1 MAVKAILMDFN
12 GVIIDDEQIQL
23 DVIRDLLKADGVEI
37 SDEQYFAS
45 LGMDDR
51 RFVEAAYERA
61 GKTPG
66 TNKVLEITQQ
76 KTQKWREI
84 VASELPLFHGVE
96 EFIRKMAREFEFG
109 LVSMAKRE
117 EVDFVL
123 EKADLRD
130 CFSVIVTAENVA
142 NCKPD
147 PECYRNAFQQI
158 DLVRIAQG
166 HLPMTHDECLV
177 IEDSP
182 PGVVAG
188 RRADLPVLGVANTVH
203 ADELR
208 KAGAEWVT
216 KDLEDWMP
224 DSVRRAFAHS
234 V

>member
-1 MAVKAILMDFN
+1 MIKAILMDFN

-37 SDEQYFAS
+37 TDEQYFAS

-51 RFVEAAYERA
+51 RFVEAAFERA
-61 GKTPG
+61 GNTPG
-66 TNKVLEITQQ
+66 TNRILELTQQ
-76 KTQKWREI
+76 KTQKWREA
-84 VASELPLFHGVE
+84 VAGELPLFHGVE
-96 EFIRKMAREFEFG
+96 DFIRKMSRDFALG

-123 EKADLRD
+123 EKAGLRD
-130 CFSVIVTAENVA
+130 CFSVMVTAENVE

-147 PECYRNAFQQI
+147 LECYRNAFQQI

-188 RRADLPVLGVANTVH
+188 RRADLPVLGVANTVD
-203 ADELR
+203 AEELR
-208 KAGAEWVT
+208 KAGAEWVA
-216 KDLEDWMP
+216 KDLDDWMP
-224 DSVRRAFAHS
+224 DSVRRAFAQS
-234 V
+234 I

>member
-1 MAVKAILMDFN
+1 MDFN

-37 SDEQYFAS
+37 TDEQYFAS

-51 RFVEAAYERA
+51 RFVEAAFERA
-61 GKTPG
+61 EKTPG
-66 TNKVLEITQQ
+66 TNRVLEITQH
-76 KTQKWREI
+76 KTQKWREA
-84 VASELPLFHGVE
+84 VAGKMPLFHGAE
-96 EFIRKMAREFEFG
+96 EFVRKMAREFELG
-109 LVSMAKRE
+109 LVSMANRE
-117 EVDFVL
+117 EIEFVL
-123 EKADLRD
+123 EKTDLRQ
-130 CFSVIVTAENVA
+130 CFSVIVSSEEVS

-188 RRADLPVLGVANTVH
+188 RRADLQVLGVANTVA

-208 KAGAEWVT
+208 KAGAEWVA
-216 KDLEDWMP
+216 KDLADWMP
-224 DSVRRAFAHS
+224 DSVRRAFAQS

>member
-1 MAVKAILMDFN
+1 MIKAILLDFN

-37 SDEQYFAS
+37 TDEQYFAS

-61 GKTPG
+61 GKTPE

-84 VASELPLFHGVE
+84 VAGELPLFHGVE
-96 EFIRKMAREFEFG
+96 DFIRKMSREFALG

-123 EKADLRD
+123 EKTGLRD
-130 CFSVIVTAENVA
+130 CFSVIVTAEDVS

-158 DLVRIAQG
+158 DLVRISQG
-166 HLPMTHDECLV
+166 HLPMTHDECVV

-182 PGVVAG
+182 PGVIAG
-188 RRADLPVLGVANTVH
+188 KRADLPVLGVANTVS
-203 ADELR
+203 AEELR
-208 KAGAEWVT
+208 KAGAEWVA
-216 KDLEDWMP
+216 KNLDDWMP
-224 DSVRRAFAHS
+224 DSVRRSFAHS

>member
-1 MAVKAILMDFN
+1 MIKAILMDFN

-23 DVIRDLLKADGVEI
+23 DVIRDLLKADDVEI
-37 SDEQYFAS
+37 TDEDYYAS

-51 RFVEAAYERA
+51 RFIEAAFERA

-66 TNKVLEITQQ
+66 TNRILEITQQ

-84 VASELPLFHGVE
+84 VASEMPLFPGAE
-96 EFIRKMAREFEFG
+96 GFARKMAREFDLG

-117 EVDFVL
+117 EIEFVL
-123 EKADLRD
+123 EKTGLRE
-130 CFSVIVTAENVA
+130 CFSVIISAEDVS

-147 PECYRNAFQQI
+147 PECYRTAFQEV

-166 HLPMTHDECLV
+166 HLPMTHGECVV

-188 RRADLPVLGVANTVH
+188 VRADLPVLGVANTVS
-203 ADELR
+203 ANELR
-208 KAGAEWVT
+208 EAGATWVAGNL
-216 KDLEDWMP
+216 DDWMP
-224 DSVRRAFAHS
+224 DSVRRAFSQA

>member
-1 MAVKAILMDFN
+1 MIKAILMDFN

-23 DVIRDLLKADGVEI
+23 DVIRDLLKTDGVEI
-37 SDEQYFAS
+37 TDEQYFAS
-45 LGMDDR
+45 LGMDDK
-51 RFVEAAYERA
+51 RFVEAVYEQA

-84 VASELPLFHGVE
+84 VARDLPLFHGVE
-96 EFIRKMAREFEFG
+96 EFIRKMSRDFALG

-117 EVDFVL
+117 EIDFVL
-123 EKADLRD
+123 EKTGLRD
-130 CFSVIVTAENVA
+130 CFSVIVTSENVQ

-182 PGVVAG
+182 PGVIAG
-188 RRADLPVLGVANTVH
+188 KRADLQVLGVTNTVS

-208 KAGAEWVT
+208 KAGAEWVA
-216 KDLEDWMP
+216 KNLADWMP
-224 DSVRRAFAHS
+224 DSVRRAFAQS

>member
-1 MAVKAILMDFN
+1 MIKAILMDFN
-12 GVIIDDEQIQL
+12 GVVIDDEQIQL
-23 DVIRDLLKADGVEI
+23 DVLRDLLTVDGVEI
-37 SDEQYFAS
+37 TDEQYFAS
-45 LGMDDR
+45 LGLDDR
-51 RFVEAAYERA
+51 RFVEAAYENA

-84 VASELPLFHGVE
+84 VAGELPLFDGVE
-96 EFIRKMAREFEFG
+96 GFVRKMSREFAMG

-123 EKADLRD
+123 EKAGLRD
-130 CFSVIVTAENVA
+130 CFSVIVTAENVE

-166 HLPMTHDECLV
+166 HLPMTHAECLV

-182 PGVVAG
+182 AGVTAG
-188 RRADLPVLGVANTVH
+188 KRADLPVLGVANTVSE
-203 ADELR
+203 DELR
-208 KAGAEWVT
+208 KAGAEWVA
-216 KDLEDWMP
+216 KDLSDWMP
-224 DSVRRAFAHS
+224 DSVRRAFAQS